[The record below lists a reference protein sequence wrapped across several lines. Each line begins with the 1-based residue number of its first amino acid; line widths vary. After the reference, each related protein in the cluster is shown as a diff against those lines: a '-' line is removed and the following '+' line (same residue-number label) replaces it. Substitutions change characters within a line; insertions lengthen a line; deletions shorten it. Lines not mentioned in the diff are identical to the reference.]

1 MERESA
7 SSIPRMCQYS
17 HFFLESMFIY
27 QATRNGTRPGTP
39 EGAEPALQ
47 YSQYPAR
54 LVSTMSAD
62 ARQSEPLAAGRGWGE
77 TSTSASAAK
86 HERARMPLPVPGAHV
101 FWEAY

>member
-1 MERESA
+1 
-7 SSIPRMCQYS
+7 
-17 HFFLESMFIY
+17 MFID

-77 TSTSASAAK
+77 TSTSASALK
-86 HERARMPLPVPGAHV
+86 HERARMPLPCPARTFLGKHIEVAQPLTVQARVIRRGEMFAL
-101 FWEAY
+101 